1 MTREHY
7 QELLRQLDAQVIVM
21 GEMVE
26 RSIAD
31 CMEALEQADAG
42 RAQELV
48 DADAQIDQ
56 QRYAI
61 ENQALVVIA
70 TQQPMAGDL
79 RTLASILTIVT
90 ELERIGDYCEGIAK
104 LTLRMVAEPVQGPML
119 DLQAM
124 ATITRQLLRQAMQA
138 FAARDV
144 EAAGDVWRQD
154 DDIDALYEQVFRRTL
169 LNMVTD
175 KTSVRTGTYTLW
187 VAHNFERMADR
198 ITNIA
203 ERVAFVVTGD
213 VALFRER
220 MLAQTVPSH

>member
-31 CMEALEQADAG
+31 CMEALENADAG

-48 DADAQIDQ
+48 DADDHVDE

-61 ENQALVVIA
+61 ENQALLVIA

-79 RTLASILTIVT
+79 RVLASVLTIVT
-90 ELERIGDYCEGIAK
+90 ELERIGDYCAGIAK
-104 LTLRMVAEPVQGPML
+104 LTLRMVAEPVQGPMQ

-124 ATITRQLLRQAMQA
+124 ANITRQLLRQAMQA
-138 FAARDV
+138 FATRDV

-154 DDIDALYEQVFRRTL
+154 DDVDALYEQVFRRTI

-220 MLAQTVPSH
+220 MLAQSVPT